1 MIYWM
6 KTTHGIE
13 WGGGA
18 VDTPRPNWVT
28 ANNAYWWCLCCKAQM
43 PSISSA
49 YAHAGSDHHWQRR
62 QAMDQQWVSS
72 KRRRR

>member
-28 ANNAYWWCLCCKAQM
+28 ANNAYWWCLCCKAQLA
-43 PSISSA
+43 SISSA
-49 YAHAGSDHHWQRR
+49 RAHTGSEHHWKQRR
-62 QAMDQQWVSS
+62 AMDQQWSS
-72 KRRRR
+72 KRRRH